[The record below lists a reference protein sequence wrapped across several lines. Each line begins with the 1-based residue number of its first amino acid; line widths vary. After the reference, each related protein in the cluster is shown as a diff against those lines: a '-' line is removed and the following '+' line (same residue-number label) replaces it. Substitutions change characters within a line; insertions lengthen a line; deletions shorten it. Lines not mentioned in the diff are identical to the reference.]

1 MQLRGQRRTEW
12 AALAPQ
18 SEKQRQWQWRQQQ
31 RPWSGPTLLEES
43 ECDGGDEQEEGLDW
57 GKVGRL
63 MSKDVDQLQQS
74 REHWSAE
81 ALSHQDRSASLGCR
95 EDTCRGIHPPIPPT
109 NPIPGPDL

>member
-1 MQLRGQRRTEW
+1 MQLRGQKRIEW

-18 SEKQRQWQWRQQQ
+18 LEKQRQWQRRQQQ
-31 RPWSGPTLLEES
+31 RPWLGPTLLEES

-74 REHWSAE
+74 RKFWSAV
-81 ALSHQDRSASLGCR
+81 ALSHQDWPASLECR
-95 EDTCRGIHPPIPPT
+95 
-109 NPIPGPDL
+109 